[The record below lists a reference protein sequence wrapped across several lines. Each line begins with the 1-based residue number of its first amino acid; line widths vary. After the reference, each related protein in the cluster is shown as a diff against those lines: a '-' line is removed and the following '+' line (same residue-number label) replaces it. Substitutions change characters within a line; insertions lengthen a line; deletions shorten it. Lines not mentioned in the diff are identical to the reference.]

1 MVVDGDEEF
10 RWLFLSEYASVVRTT
25 YLVLHD
31 HARAEEIAQDAF
43 VQLMRHW
50 AKVGRY
56 ESPSAWLR
64 RVAIRLAVKEARRDQ
79 RRLVLTRRVEE
90 TPSAPAPW
98 GVPEVDEELIA
109 AIRQLSPQQRSVV
122 VLFYYE
128 DRPMDQIAEILGCTP
143 ATGWVHLH
151 KARKR
156 LGVLLGTEVRS
167 DVD

>member
-1 MVVDGDEEF
+1 MDADEDF
-10 RWLFLSEYASVVRTT
+10 RWLFVNDYPSVVRTT

-43 VQLMRHW
+43 VQLLRHW
-50 AKVGRY
+50 SKVSTY
-56 ESPSAWLR
+56 DSPSAWLR
-64 RVAIRLAVKEARRDQ
+64 RVAIRLAVKESQRDQ

-90 TPSAPAPW
+90 TPSAPSTTR
-98 GVPEVDEELIA
+98 VSEVDEELIA
-109 AIRQLSPQQRSVV
+109 AIRTLSPQQRSVV

-128 DRPMDQIAEILGCTP
+128 DRPMDQIADILGCTP

-156 LGVLLGTEVRS
+156 LGALLDTEVHS

>member
-1 MVVDGDEEF
+1 MFVND
-10 RWLFLSEYASVVRTT
+10 YPSVVRTT

-43 VQLMRHW
+43 VQLLRHW
-50 AKVGRY
+50 AKVGQY

-79 RRLVLTRRVEE
+79 RRLVLTRRDHE
-90 TPSAPAPW
+90 TPRPAVTGGP
-98 GVPEVDEELIA
+98 VEVDEELVA
-109 AIRQLSPQQRSVV
+109 AIRTLSPQQRSVV

-128 DRPMDQIAEILGCTP
+128 DRPMNQIAEILGCTP

-156 LGVLLGTEVRS
+156 LGALLQAEVHS

>member
-1 MVVDGDEEF
+1 MDRDEEF
-10 RWLFLSEYASVVRTT
+10 RWLFISEYASVVRTT

-50 AKVGRY
+50 SKVGRY
-56 ESPSAWLR
+56 DSPSAWLR

-79 RRLVLTRRVEE
+79 RRLVLTRRAEE
-90 TPSAPAPW
+90 TPSAPRSGAP
-98 GVPEVDEELIA
+98 PEIDEDLVA

-128 DRPMDQIAEILGCTP
+128 DRPMDQIADILGCTP

-156 LGVLLGTEVRS
+156 LGALLGTEVTS

>member
-1 MVVDGDEEF
+1 MEADEEF
-10 RWLFLSEYASVVRTT
+10 RWLFVNDYPSVVRTT

-43 VQLMRHW
+43 VQLLRHW
-50 AKVGRY
+50 HKVGQY

-64 RVAIRLAVKEARRDQ
+64 RVAIRLAVKEARRAQ
-79 RRLVLTRRVEE
+79 RRLVLTRREHE
-90 TPSAPAPW
+90 TPGAPATHAT
-98 GVPEVDEELIA
+98 VEVDEELVA
-109 AIRQLSPQQRSVV
+109 AIRTLSPQQRSVV

-156 LGVLLGTEVRS
+156 LGAILETEVRS

>member
-1 MVVDGDEEF
+1 VDADEEF
-10 RWLFLSEYASVVRTT
+10 RWLFVNDYPSVVRTT

-43 VQLMRHW
+43 VQLLRHW
-50 AKVGRY
+50 SKVHQY

-79 RRLVLTRRVEE
+79 RRLVLTRRDHE
-90 TPSAPAPW
+90 TPRPGAAGGP
-98 GVPEVDEELIA
+98 VEVDEELVT
-109 AIRQLSPQQRSVV
+109 AIRKLSPQQRSVV

-156 LGVLLGTEVRS
+156 LGALLQTEVHT

>member
-1 MVVDGDEEF
+1 MDADEEF
-10 RWLFLSEYASVVRTT
+10 RWLFVNDYQSVVRTT

-43 VQLMRHW
+43 VQLLRHW
-50 AKVGRY
+50 SKVSQY
-56 ESPSAWLR
+56 DSPSAWLR
-64 RVAIRLAVKEARRDQ
+64 RVAIRLAVKESKRDQ
-79 RRLVLTRRVEE
+79 RRLVLTRRDHE
-90 TPSAPAPW
+90 TPGPASTPDL
-98 GVPEVDEELIA
+98 PEVDEELIG
-109 AIRQLSPQQRSVV
+109 AIRTLSPQQRSVL

-128 DRPMDQIAEILGCTP
+128 DRPMDQIADIIGCTA

-156 LGVLLGTEVRS
+156 LGALLDTEVRS